1 MAAKR
6 IAVRGR
12 AACSFLVLALTFPVG
27 ARGGDAFDVLG
38 GRVDSPDAPEN
49 AVAAAPAAA
58 VMATAAPS
66 PAGGWV
72 VFDAWRG
79 PTIRS
84 DRWIGVAANAHDARR
99 EIVGNGLQ
107 LRYRLEG
114 NVGPDTGFTS
124 AMQRLVS
131 RTSALTTRIAADFQL
146 RSYEVVGCASNPT
159 APGTRVRP
167 AMVDV
172 TAFNDGSSTTA
183 GNALGDHFVRVMV
196 NREATSADPWNE
208 LRVQA
213 FLFRCVDAAC
223 SNALSSVFDLDVGRV
238 FVGIPFTLRAEWDRE
253 GHRFVAG
260 VSGYPDVVLPY
271 APALEVSPPRIPF
284 ASVRE
289 QNVNAICSTHATV
302 ADSTVIVSE
311 VRTNPEAVIP

>member
-38 GRVDSPDAPEN
+38 GRVDSPDAREN

-72 VFDAWRG
+72 VF
-79 PTIRS
+79 
-84 DRWIGVAANAHDARR
+84 
-99 EIVGNGLQ
+99 
-107 LRYRLEG
+107 
-114 NVGPDTGFTS
+114 
-124 AMQRLVS
+124 
-131 RTSALTTRIAADFQL
+131 
-146 RSYEVVGCASNPT
+146 VGCASNPT